1 MICKHLDQSLLLL
14 AHGALSAPARL
25 CVGAHLRLCPAC
37 QSRYERLVAASVG
50 IADELRGASLPIWS
64 PQPQPVWS
72 SPVSLRP
79 ALTTRLAVLLCL
91 LAVLSVTAAASA
103 AYRMYADPVAADYFV
118 AAPEMP
124 VMCKENASPVSAPS
138 PNTIK
143 PASASHVASPTMPA
157 TVNVT
162 PWKGPG
168 AKAFCAPPVRK
179 KVTQ

>member
-1 MICKHLDQSLLLL
+1 MICKHFDQSLLLL
-14 AHGALSAPARL
+14 AHGALSVPARL
-25 CVGAHLRLCPAC
+25 LVGAHLRVCPAC
-37 QSRYERLVAASVG
+37 QSRYDRLVAASIG
-50 IADELRGASLPIWS
+50 IADELRGSSLPIWS

-103 AYRMYADPVAADYFV
+103 AYRIYAAPVASDYFV
-118 AAPEMP
+118 SDPEPP
-124 VMCKENASPVSAPS
+124 VMCQSEATYPSIPLKALHPAAVSPTASPLS
-138 PNTIK
+138 P
-143 PASASHVASPTMPA
+143 AAG
-157 TVNVT
+157 NVT

-168 AKAFCAPPVRK
+168 TKASCPPLLRK